1 MGVAALAAVFGCS
14 SSHDVAA
21 HTEDQIV
28 TAGAAAP
35 TASAPAPAGT
45 RTATGQAQ
53 TQAQAPVSAAMG
65 RNAAAP
71 AAAPSGNV
79 ERKISGSMLDDIHYA
94 FDVTVPAGGEEFR
107 CIYAQLPE
115 DRGVVNV
122 DHVESHYT
130 PGSHHLLAYRSNLTS
145 IPEEAP
151 GVWDCGD
158 GLWQINMRGSYYE
171 AQRPDEEHKL
181 PKGIAHK
188 FQPGEV
194 LIIQAHYINPTD
206 KELAAHVEMT
216 LHPTDPK
223 GIEQE
228 AGTIFFN
235 NINILVP
242 AHGTAKSNMRCELPT
257 DIQLALLWSHMHERG
272 VHFVVETDDEAAA
285 KALGTL
291 YEEDDWAEPDQRA
304 YPNDSSAVLHAGS
317 HINFSCTFENPGDAT
332 YVFGNSAHDNE
343 MCILH
348 GMYWPRMS
356 PAYEQCLLGNS
367 TRD

>member
-1 MGVAALAAVFGCS
+1 MP
-14 SSHDVAA
+14 D
-21 HTEDQIV
+21 
-28 TAGAAAP
+28 
-35 TASAPAPAGT
+35 
-45 RTATGQAQ
+45 
-53 TQAQAPVSAAMG
+53 
-65 RNAAAP
+65 
-71 AAAPSGNV
+71 GNV
-79 ERKISGSMLDDIHYA
+79 EREVQGDMLDDIRYS
-94 FDVTVPAGGEEFR
+94 FDVTVPAGAEEFR
-107 CIYAQLPE
+107 CIYAQLPA
-115 DRGVVNV
+115 DRDVVNV

-145 IPEEAP
+145 IPEEAR
-151 GVWDCGD
+151 GVWDCSD

-171 AQRPDEEHKL
+171 AQRPNEEHKL

-194 LIIQAHYINPTD
+194 LIIQAHYINPTE

-223 GIEQE
+223 GVEQE

-304 YPNDSSAVLHAGS
+304 YPNDSSGVLHAGS
-317 HINFSCTFENPGDAT
+317 HINFSCTFENPGEAT
-332 YVFGNSAHDNE
+332 YVFGQSAHDNE

-348 GMYWPRMS
+348 GMYWPRM
-356 PAYEQCLLGNS
+356 PQPYEQCLLGVS